1 VAIGGNSA
9 YARIRDLPPLV
20 RAAVDLATDQG
31 FDQSCA
37 PEHGRLLAVLAQGRR
52 GERVGETGTGCGVG
66 LAWMVDAADAS
77 TSFVSVELDATRA
90 AAAAALFADHPNVR
104 VLCGNWTELR
114 DHGPFDLLV
123 LDGGGKGKEPDEDP
137 PLEPNSDW
145 LAIDGAVVLDDF
157 TPTGAAGEQLH
168 DIARQY
174 WLQHPALQATEIR
187 LSPSLATLVGMR
199 VR

>member
-1 VAIGGNSA
+1 MRPPRSSASNSTPHGP
-9 YARIRDLPPLV
+9 RRRLPSSP
-20 RAAVDLATDQG
+20 T
-31 FDQSCA
+31 
-37 PEHGRLLAVLAQGRR
+37 
-52 GERVGETGTGCGVG
+52 T
-66 LAWMVDAADAS
+66 
-77 TSFVSVELDATRA
+77 
-90 AAAAALFADHPNVR
+90 PNVR